1 VLKTDSWKDSTKK
14 CYERGAVGSASLLL
28 PNKQNQIDYMTN
40 EQAIKLIKADAYRA
54 GRENRPRS
62 LAAMYA
68 MDDIIDQDINE
79 WLDKELSE
87 HLLQFIDVAS
97 EVASDYLE
105 EGVTGEELVK
115 GLVSVP
121 ESMIYYTR
129 YYELLS
135 PSKNMSER

>member
-1 VLKTDSWKDSTKK
+1 MLKTDSL
-14 CYERGAVGSASLLL
+14 ERQREVATRGGLFELASLSL
-28 PNKQNQIDYMTN
+28 PNKQNQRDYMTN

-54 GRENRPRS
+54 GRENRPRG

-79 WLDKELSE
+79 WLDRELSE
-87 HLLQFIDVAS
+87 HLLQFIDIAS